1 MTYNTSIQV
10 YSATDSLLLR
20 RIQVNLPQPDSSND
34 APVVTIVAT
43 RLSKQ
48 IPDHVWIALSDGHI
62 YLVDWKKD
70 TITSNGFQT
79 TSKTAKSLVLV
90 PTKFPGA
97 IQEAIV
103 VGESTKPSLVE
114 LVAYQWESRSEPTS
128 KTLMSLTKAWGPVHL
143 LEASADGQILAGSL
157 NERLY
162 FAKMSSQE
170 VQSIEQL
177 EYECFSLDSP
187 DIITAI
193 DLRVFTKRRS
203 GKKGQSE
210 AGVVVDIIL
219 GGARGGIYLYHDAI
233 SRFTGGGKSS
243 ASQDEVEV
251 RKYHW
256 HRKAVHALKWSR
268 DGMYIVFFIRCK
280 HANSYIR

>member
-1 MTYNTSIQV
+1 M

-34 APVVTIVAT
+34 APAVTIVAT

-48 IPDHVWIALSDGHI
+48 NPDHIWIALSDGHI

-70 TITSNGFQT
+70 TTTNNGFQT
-79 TSKTAKSLVLV
+79 ASKSAKSLVLV
-90 PTKFPGA
+90 PTTFPGA

-103 VGESTKPSLVE
+103 VGEFTKPSLVE
-114 LVAYQWESRSEPTS
+114 IVAYQWDSNSEPTS

-143 LEASADGQILAGSL
+143 LEASADGQVLAGSL

-187 DIITAI
+187 DTITAV
-193 DLRVFTKRRS
+193 DLRVFTKRKS
-203 GKKGQSE
+203 GKRGQSE
-210 AGVVVDIIL
+210 AGVIVDIIL
-219 GGARGGIYLYHDAI
+219 GGARGGIYMYHDSI
-233 SRFTGGGKSS
+233 SRFTGGSKSS
-243 ASQDEVEV
+243 SGQDEVEV

-268 DGMYIVFFIRCK
+268 DGTFTVLITK
-280 HANSYIR
+280 HNDTNNCAR